1 MSGCF
6 LLRLGDALGRA
17 FRRRD
22 GAAAPSADAQ
32 PTTTGE
38 RIQASLRQNGSAP
51 APIPGP
57 PQRLDAAVEGE
68 AQRPSA
74 EEGRGRAQRRVEPGL
89 LGDPLVVQ
97 GQLTILEAQATKLKA
112 TIQRR
117 KRLQGDSGPI
127 LGHYEGVLAG
137 LEGEIAFL
145 SGSGMTGPDAATGAC
160 VP

>member
-38 RIQASLRQNGSAP
+38 RIQ
-51 APIPGP
+51 
-57 PQRLDAAVEGE
+57 GE

-89 LGDPLVVQ
+89 LGDPQAVQ
-97 GQLTILEAQATKLKA
+97 GQLAILEAQAKKLKGN
-112 TIQRR
+112 IQRR

-127 LGHYEGVLAG
+127 LGHYERVLAG

-145 SGSGMTGPDAATGAC
+145 SGMTGPDAATGAC